1 MSLDYF
7 NKDQLKNILFKIKNM
22 LKNRGI
28 FIVVDRHIY
37 QEYFKEFP
45 DGDQGFFELKT
56 PEGKWRYDYFVGVK
70 V

>member
-1 MSLDYF
+1 
-7 NKDQLKNILFKIKNM
+7 M